1 MLKRI
6 LMIAAGVFLG
16 TVLSLSAVKVAA
28 AWGFWP
34 NRELDQSS
42 RYVRDVLKLVNENY
56 VDGSKAELPK
66 LTEAAL
72 HGIVDSLDPH
82 SEYMNARDYKM
93 LEEEISSEF
102 GGIGVQVELR
112 NGSVVVIAPIAGTP
126 GARAGILRADVIVS
140 IEGVKLEKPAL
151 DDVVG
156 RLRGKP
162 GTTVK
167 LGFLRPSTGKEFQV
181 TLKRERIKV
190 ESVRDVRMR
199 PDGIG
204 YVQIT
209 QFSERTGEEFVP
221 FDVRADY
228 GPYVDGKPRLD
239 GTRGFLASRGITLP
253 DGDPADGPDEDTVV
267 GLATRKNELVHEKI
281 TNRTVTALF
290 GVTWKS
296 S

>member
-6 LMIAAGVFLG
+6 LMIAAGVLLG
-16 TVLSLSAVKVAA
+16 TVLSLGAVRMAA

-56 VDGSKAELPK
+56 VDGSKAEFPK

-126 GARAGILRADVIVS
+126 GARAGIMRADIIVS
-140 IEGVKLEKPAL
+140 IEGVKLDKPSL
-151 DDVVG
+151 DNVVG

-162 GTTVK
+162 GTQVK
-167 LGFLRPSTGKEFQV
+167 L
-181 TLKRERIKV
+181 
-190 ESVRDVRMR
+190 
-199 PDGIG
+199 
-204 YVQIT
+204 
-209 QFSERTGEEFVP
+209 
-221 FDVRADY
+221 
-228 GPYVDGKPRLD
+228 
-239 GTRGFLASRGITLP
+239 
-253 DGDPADGPDEDTVV
+253 
-267 GLATRKNELVHEKI
+267 
-281 TNRTVTALF
+281 
-290 GVTWKS
+290 
-296 S
+296 